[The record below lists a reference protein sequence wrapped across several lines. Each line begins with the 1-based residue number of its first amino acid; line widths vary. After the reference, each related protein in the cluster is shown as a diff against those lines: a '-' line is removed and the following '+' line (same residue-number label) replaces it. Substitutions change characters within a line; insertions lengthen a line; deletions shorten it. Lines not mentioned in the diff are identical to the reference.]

1 MINRVEKF
9 LSEYIEAGSDII
21 TFHYEI
27 DEDINKIISKIKNKG
42 IKCGLAIKPKTAW
55 SEILPYLD
63 LIDQVTI
70 MTVEPGFGGQKF
82 MRDQVDKIKNISDHI
97 KLNKMNVEVEID
109 GGINFE
115 TGKTCVEAGAD
126 ILVAGS
132 FLFNQGD
139 LISST
144 NKMSENFN

>member
-1 MINRVEKF
+1 MRTRTPKKNK
-9 LSEYIEAGSDII
+9 SDILK
-21 TFHYEI
+21 TYLQSET
-27 DEDINKIISKIKNKG
+27 DLTSKINEAIFNKFFD
-42 IKCGLAIKPKTAW
+42 
-55 SEILPYLD
+55 IL
-63 LIDQVTI
+63 
-70 MTVEPGFGGQKF
+70 E
-82 MRDQVDKIKNISDHI
+82 KNISDHI
-97 KLNKMNVEVEID
+97 KLKKMNVEVEID

-144 NKMSENFN
+144 NKMSDNFN